1 MFNLSF
7 VDDPDDL
14 IDTADSISGDD
25 YFAMDAFNYYW
36 DLNDIDYQILIAR
49 PLSKELSNNRDEV
62 EKLIAFYNKF
72 EYKKIE
78 SVQTV
83 LEPVL
88 VRNNIFK
95 H

>member
-25 YFAMDAFNYYW
+25 YFAMDTFNYYW

-49 PLSKELSNNRDEV
+49 PLSK
-62 EKLIAFYNKF
+62 
-72 EYKKIE
+72 
-78 SVQTV
+78 
-83 LEPVL
+83 
-88 VRNNIFK
+88 
-95 H
+95 